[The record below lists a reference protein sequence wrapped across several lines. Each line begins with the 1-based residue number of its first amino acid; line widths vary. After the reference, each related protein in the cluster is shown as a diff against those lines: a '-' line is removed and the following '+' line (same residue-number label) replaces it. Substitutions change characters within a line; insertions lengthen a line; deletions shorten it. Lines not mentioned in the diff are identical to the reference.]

1 MFHKIYLETTNP
13 LSPYSRL
20 ISLDILFS
28 IIFHIFL
35 YMLFLYIISNIF
47 KFTLSRKTYTKI
59 IIFLFLIMISGY
71 VGRLWRSK
79 SIYKEYVPMYP
90 DEVAKDKTERIID
103 NAYITW
109 YFIA

>member
-1 MFHKIYLETTNP
+1 
-13 LSPYSRL
+13 
-20 ISLDILFS
+20 
-28 IIFHIFL
+28 
-35 YMLFLYIISNIF
+35 
-47 KFTLSRKTYTKI
+47 
-59 IIFLFLIMISGY
+59 MISGY

-103 NAYITW
+103 NGYITW